1 MSEESMYSNWYMPF
15 SSGNIILTNHGTTNR
30 RLDFTIFA
38 KPLTRKSSE
47 LLRFHAKWHK
57 APFRDEVQ
65 SKGRDLDW
73 PMLVT
78 KGEGR
83 FCGVTIH
90 VWNYWKKPLAQP
102 KFWWYGQWNQKTINW
117 WWGEGD
123 EKFYVDG
130 EKFPSTFGTG
140 SEDYV
145 GYAWSAEAPFPMF
158 ESPFASQPH
167 VPIDSNG
174 HTSINRFHIADN
186 VPFRKSFTAVIER
199 FKTQVDECETDYV
212 AYFYLRPG
220 QMDRYEPLPADE
232 LKLQEKPLP

>member
-1 MSEESMYSNWYMPF
+1 MLSLGKPQFPEECPAPRF
-15 SSGNIILTNHGTTNR
+15 ST
-30 RLDFTIFA
+30 RLRA
-38 KPLTRKSSE
+38 R
-47 LLRFHAKWHK
+47 
-57 APFRDEVQ
+57 
-65 SKGRDLDW
+65 G
-73 PMLVT
+73 
-78 KGEGR
+78 
-83 FCGVTIH
+83 
-90 VWNYWKKPLAQP
+90 
-102 KFWWYGQWNQKTINW
+102 KFLFD
-117 WWGEGD
+117 GD

-212 AYFYLRPG
+212 AYFYLRPDQEDPYG
-220 QMDRYEPLPADE
+220 PLPADE
-232 LKLQEKPLP
+232 LELQEKPRR